1 MRVVE
6 PPPHSADRS
15 FLFSF
20 AGSHIGSKQ
29 EAIKMLNLAAEKNI
43 KPWIEVMDMKE
54 CPTAIQRV
62 EKNDVRYR
70 FVLRQ
75 DIEPVE

>member
-1 MRVVE
+1 
-6 PPPHSADRS
+6 
-15 FLFSF
+15 
-20 AGSHIGSKQ
+20 
-29 EAIKMLNLAAEKNI
+29 MLNLAAEKAI

-54 CPTAIQRV
+54 CPSAIQRV